1 MSRDRGALALMLHS
15 HMPYVEGFG
24 TWPFGE
30 EWLWEAVSTVY
41 LPLAQLLVDTGAPIT
56 LGLTPVLCDQLETL
70 PGPAGDR
77 LLSFLRETRRYVHEE
92 DGAGLERAGEREL
105 AEEVRRA
112 GRDYEAAAEALEG
125 GGRARGGAQPE
136 PLGRSAAGTS
146 RGERSRNV
154 SGGAQ
159 PERCS
164 GEHRTEES
172 PASTA
177 PKNLR

>member
-41 LPLAQLLVDTGAPIT
+41 LPLAELLADTGAPIT
-56 LGLTPVLCDQLETL
+56 VGLTPVLCDQLETL

-77 LLSFLRETRRYVHEE
+77 LLSFLRGTRRAVHKE
-92 DGAGLERAGEREL
+92 DSNGLERTGQPEL

-112 GRDYEAAAEALEG
+112 GREYEVAVEALEG
-125 GGRARGGAQPE
+125 GGRELIAALANRGSSAWVADDVHSSTWPSE
-136 PLGRSAAGTS
+136 ANRPSAASSS
-146 RGERSRNV
+146 RPPPSR
-154 SGGAQ
+154 A
-159 PERCS
+159 
-164 GEHRTEES
+164 
-172 PASTA
+172 PAA
-177 PKNLR
+177 AW